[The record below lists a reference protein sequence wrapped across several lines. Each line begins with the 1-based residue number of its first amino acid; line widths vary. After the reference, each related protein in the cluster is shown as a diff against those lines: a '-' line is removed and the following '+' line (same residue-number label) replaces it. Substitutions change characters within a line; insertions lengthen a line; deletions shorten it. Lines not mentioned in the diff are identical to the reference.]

1 MSRRPNNPE
10 VETACDFSA
19 ACLDQL
25 LEVRNENLKKNGLT
39 NVLFQIISPSSS
51 FCCELS
57 R

>member
-1 MSRRPNNPE
+1 MSHRPNNPE
-10 VETACDFSA
+10 VETACDA

-25 LEVRNENLKKNGLT
+25 LEVMNENLKKNGLT
-39 NVLFQIISPSSS
+39 NVMFQIIFHSSS